1 MLRPPGPPRQGRV
14 FEQDLLTA
22 TLEEMTRSGG
32 DVAAVRF
39 HMRMPLGDPS
49 LLFLTWDGEAFR
61 PLEVAS
67 LPTNEQ
73 IVLADTSDVWTS
85 MW

>member
-1 MLRPPGPPRQGRV
+1 MV
-14 FEQDLLTA
+14 FERDILTG
-22 TLEEMTRSGG
+22 TLEEMTRGGG

-39 HMRMPLGDPS
+39 HMHLPLGDPS

-61 PLEVAS
+61 PLDVAS
-67 LPTNEQ
+67 LPTNEP
-73 IVLADTSDVWTS
+73 IVLADTSDVWAS